1 MWQVLFYVTP
11 ITVGIALVILGVSAV
26 VVARWNRRSPRL
38 FPREARWLLGTAAAM
53 YLLILGGPLLGW
65 DKVGTTG
72 WGITW
77 NPLSAYEELR
87 QRTLASEGAYLALGP
102 SAEETVYYG
111 ARELSP
117 EELEQARREVD
128 PGDAAYYRYPT
139 TDGRIVWIDAYGH
152 DVDLDK
158 RAELEAV
165 PPPPVRTE
173 PPAGLIVEEKIVNAL
188 LFVPIGILAFAAFSS
203 WWARLTTGPGLSLAI
218 ETVQWAMA
226 AGRTADTGD
235 LLVNT
240 VGSAIGVA
248 MTAFASLCL
257 GFFHREGARHHS
269 PVIAGE
275 DSLPV

>member
-128 PGDAAYYRYPT
+128 PGDAAYYRFSLPT
-139 TDGRIVWIDAYGH
+139 AASYGSTPT
-152 DVDLDK
+152 
-158 RAELEAV
+158 A
-165 PPPPVRTE
+165 TTWTST
-173 PPAGLIVEEKIVNAL
+173 NARNLRLSRHL
-188 LFVPIGILAFAAFSS
+188 LSAPSRQQASLWRRRSSTPCSSCPSAF
-203 WWARLTTGPGLSLAI
+203 WLSLLSPPG
-218 ETVQWAMA
+218 
-226 AGRTADTGD
+226 GRA
-235 LLVNT
+235 
-240 VGSAIGVA
+240 
-248 MTAFASLCL
+248 
-257 GFFHREGARHHS
+257 
-269 PVIAGE
+269 
-275 DSLPV
+275 